1 MVTVAIAGATGHIGK
16 AILDVL
22 KQNQAHKVIALS
34 RKAPNGHDTHTVV
47 VDYNNIDSV
56 ADVLESN
63 GVHTVISAILVRD
76 AESGASEINLVRAA
90 SKSRPTKRF
99 VASDY
104 AIPIPEEKQLG
115 RFLARAGTPKE
126 LRQTDLEWTSI
137 RVGQISDSFG
147 IPHIKSYLPFRPL
160 NVDVANKA
168 AAIPGLGNDV
178 IAYTYSFDM
187 ARFLVAA
194 LDLPKWDEDLFCYSD
209 KVTLNEVVKLAEKI
223 TGSKFDVAYDSVEK
237 LQRGEITE
245 LPAHVESY
253 SVIPKKILQEVF
265 ATYCLY
271 AIDGL
276 HDFPKENTLN
286 AKFPEIKTTTIEDM
300 LNLWKSK

>member
-22 KQNQAHKVIALS
+22 KKNQAHKVIALS

-63 GVHTVISAILVRD
+63 GVHTVISAILVKD
-76 AESGASEINLVRAA
+76 AESGASEIHLVRAA

-104 AIPIPEEKQLG
+104 AAPIPEEKQFG
-115 RFLARAGTPKE
+115 RILARAGTAKE

-168 AAIPGLGNDV
+168 AAIPGSGNDV

-237 LQRGEITE
+237 LQRGEMTE

-253 SVIPKKILQEVF
+253 SVLPKKILQASF
-265 ATYCLY
+265 ATYSLY
-271 AIDGL
+271 AIDGFF
-276 HDFPKENTLN
+276 DFPKENTLN

>member
-16 AILDVL
+16 AILDIL
-22 KQNQAHKVIALS
+22 KKSQAHKVIALS
-34 RKAPNGHDTHTVV
+34 RKAPNDHDTHTVV

-56 ADVLESN
+56 ADILESN
-63 GVHTVISAILVRD
+63 GVHTIISAILVKD
-76 AESGASEINLVRAA
+76 DESGASEINLVRAA

-104 AIPIPEEKQLG
+104 SAPIPEEKQFG
-115 RFLARAGTPKE
+115 RILARAGTAKE

-137 RVGQISDSFG
+137 RIGQISDSFG
-147 IPHIKSYLPFRPL
+147 IPHLKSYLPFLPI
-160 NVDVANKA
+160 NIDVANKA
-168 AAIPGLGNDV
+168 AAIPGSGNDV

-223 TGSKFDVAYDSVEK
+223 TGSNFDVAYDSVEK
-237 LQRGEITE
+237 LRRGEMTE

-253 SVIPKKILQEVF
+253 SVLPKKILQASF
-265 ATYCLY
+265 AAYSLY

-276 HDFPKENTLN
+276 YDFPKESTLN